1 MSTQSGVRHVLM
13 PPTPLRHPRP
23 ATRGPLLRRRRRGED
38 GQSLVEFSLILA
50 PLLFLL
56 LGIIQFGFVFQ
67 TYITLSTAAR
77 EAAREASIYVYD
89 QNSSQ
94 AVNDALRNTAAKTAL
109 LGAFNGMVKT
119 APNFT
124 TGSTWTTTTSGS
136 TITTTNG
143 DLRITYTLPTTVT
156 DSDPR
161 TGWRITV
168 QATYHQDLIIPLISS
183 FLPKDGN
190 GRLPLGAEVTMVIN

>member
-1 MSTQSGVRHVLM
+1 M
-13 PPTPLRHPRP
+13 PPSPLPHDRP
-23 ATRGPLLRRRRRGED
+23 ASRGRWRPARGPLLCARRRSDE
-38 GQSLVEFSLILA
+38 GQSLVEFSLILT

-89 QNSSQ
+89 RNISQ
-94 AVNDALRNTAAKTAL
+94 TANDALRNARAKTAL

-119 APNFT
+119 SPNFT
-124 TGSTWTTTTSGS
+124 SSGTWTTTTSGT
-136 TITTTNG
+136 TITATNG
-143 DLRITYTLPTTVT
+143 DIVITYTLPASVT

-161 TGWRITV
+161 TGWRATV
-168 QATYHQDLIIPLISS
+168 KASYHQDIIIPLIGA
-183 FLPKDGN
+183 FLPKDPN
-190 GRLPLGAEVTMVIN
+190 GRLQLTTEVTMVIN